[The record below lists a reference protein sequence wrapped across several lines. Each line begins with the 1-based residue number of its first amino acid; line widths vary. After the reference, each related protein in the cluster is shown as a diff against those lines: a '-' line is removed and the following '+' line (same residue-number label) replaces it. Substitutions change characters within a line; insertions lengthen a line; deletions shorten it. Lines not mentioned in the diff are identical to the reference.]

1 MRISLLLFTIGIL
14 LMTHGYVQQKNPQC
28 KDEVQV
34 RVIPRDVYD
43 HLINEYEI
51 PKDIFQ

>member
-14 LMTHGYVQQKNPQC
+14 LITHGYIQQKNPQC

-43 HLINEYEI
+43 SLITESEI
-51 PKDIFQ
+51 PKDLFQ